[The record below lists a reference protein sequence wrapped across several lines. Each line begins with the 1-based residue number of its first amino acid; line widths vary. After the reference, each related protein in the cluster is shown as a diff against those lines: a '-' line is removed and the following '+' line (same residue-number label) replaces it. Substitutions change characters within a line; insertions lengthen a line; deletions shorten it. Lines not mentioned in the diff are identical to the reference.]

1 MKSHSY
7 NLRIFI
13 HNYYL
18 DIIILS
24 CIPIF
29 YFLLHLSSSGFD
41 LMYDDNLR
49 FFSSTF
55 SSIQLISQ
63 GLSPV
68 RDPYLYLDLLR
79 AGNSSLL
86 YLPQYIFN
94 YFSATFFPDNITLIK
109 SAWTTLHFFHLTLP
123 AVSSYLF
130 LRYFKFSKFASLFG
144 SIIYGWNLYMT
155 IMGGIYTAHIRAV
168 HYAAIPIMLV
178 ILDYSLKNKK
188 YYFNIINGLV
198 LSFAVLSGGTQPILY
213 IIPFLYIYIIINNYF
228 NKSDTFKN
236 FLAGLIKFSFF
247 IFVPFIFC
255 TAPLLIDINEILPH
269 LSRFNSEGINTIR
282 FFLLK
287 DFLPGIINP
296 FYPWEYM
303 QSFPWEQTRY
313 FGTFSLPILLLGI
326 MAFFIKSRQ
335 KRGRPID
342 LVFFL
347 IFLITGFIAIYY
359 SYLPESFLKII
370 LLSDGIARYPFR
382 IFSITLLSLSYFI
395 AAGFDYLI
403 KVKDR
408 PRKTKWLFIYLIIFL
423 SGLLISNIFFKT
435 DSLGINSATIMIP
448 ITIASVT
455 IVFFLKKRIFPI
467 LCIMIIIIDLTLV
480 GYLYCL
486 KRFEA
491 YDFTQKDYYS
501 TSFLRLQDQAWI
513 NKLPEEKLPYRTFIL
528 KNNNC
533 NNEADIYSIT
543 GYQFN
548 KLRHP
553 FGYPGSIGLNSMI
566 EMSEI
571 NNRDH
576 VVFKLLGVKYFYNCE
591 DESIILNNKALDLLT
606 VFNDIHLVDN
616 DDILRQ
622 IVSEGDENL
631 LYSVYF
637 TRTDTYLESFFS
649 EADRSVNP
657 EDIENVSID
666 VSEYTNI
673 DIRLTY
679 SNKTTGKVLLLLSEP
694 WSPYWNATIDG
705 DSVSIYKAYGFLQ
718 SIILDPGE
726 HSVVFE
732 YKVPNYLIIV
742 SLISQT
748 ILLFFS
754 ILLIR
759 VFFQK
764 RRQKAIHTTV
774 PKP

>member
-1 MKSHSY
+1 
-7 NLRIFI
+7 
-13 HNYYL
+13 
-18 DIIILS
+18 
-24 CIPIF
+24 
-29 YFLLHLSSSGFD
+29 
-41 LMYDDNLR
+41 
-49 FFSSTF
+49 
-55 SSIQLISQ
+55 
-63 GLSPV
+63 
-68 RDPYLYLDLLR
+68 
-79 AGNSSLL
+79 
-86 YLPQYIFN
+86 
-94 YFSATFFPDNITLIK
+94 
-109 SAWTTLHFFHLTLP
+109 
-123 AVSSYLF
+123 
-130 LRYFKFSKFASLFG
+130 
-144 SIIYGWNLYMT
+144 
-155 IMGGIYTAHIRAV
+155 
-168 HYAAIPIMLV
+168 
-178 ILDYSLKNKK
+178 
-188 YYFNIINGLV
+188 
-198 LSFAVLSGGTQPILY
+198 
-213 IIPFLYIYIIINNYF
+213 
-228 NKSDTFKN
+228 
-236 FLAGLIKFSFF
+236 
-247 IFVPFIFC
+247 
-255 TAPLLIDINEILPH
+255 
-269 LSRFNSEGINTIR
+269 
-282 FFLLK
+282 
-287 DFLPGIINP
+287 
-296 FYPWEYM
+296 
-303 QSFPWEQTRY
+303 
-313 FGTFSLPILLLGI
+313 
-326 MAFFIKSRQ
+326 
-335 KRGRPID
+335 
-342 LVFFL
+342 
-347 IFLITGFIAIYY
+347 
-359 SYLPESFLKII
+359 
-370 LLSDGIARYPFR
+370 
-382 IFSITLLSLSYFI
+382 
-395 AAGFDYLI
+395 
-403 KVKDR
+403 
-408 PRKTKWLFIYLIIFL
+408 
-423 SGLLISNIFFKT
+423 
-435 DSLGINSATIMIP
+435 
-448 ITIASVT
+448 
-455 IVFFLKKRIFPI
+455 
-467 LCIMIIIIDLTLV
+467 MIIIIDLTLV